1 MLYFRRI
8 HMKKALLI
16 ITCVSAV
23 PVIAAKPKRMPIETL
38 QWGLCLTF
46 WEPKIWGSGEDKR
59 DPRKEARAIHERLV
73 AAVEVKRCNNKKVNF
88 ESIGKSR
95 DKKYDAII
103 VHQCAVLEKRKRQTG
118 SVGFIRVADPFYF
131 NFPTKF
137 DAENFC
143 NNACSFD
150 DFYQSLTD
158 DELDQLIKGTQPRN
172 VMGRLWNKLKG
183 NEAYRK

>member
-1 MLYFRRI
+1 MNKSARALS
-8 HMKKALLI
+8 LLI
-16 ITCVSAV
+16 VITSTIPA
-23 PVIAAKPKRMPIETL
+23 IAAKPKRIPIENL

-46 WEPKIWGSGEDKR
+46 WEPKIWGYGEHKI
-59 DPRKEARAIHERLV
+59 DPRKEAREIHERLV
-73 AAVEVKRCNNKKVNF
+73 AKVEKLRNKKIDF
-88 ESIGKSR
+88 ESIGKSL

-118 SVGFIRVADPFYF
+118 SAGFIRVPNPLFF

-137 DAENFC
+137 DAEPFC

-158 DELDQLIKGTQPRN
+158 DELDQLIKGTQPN
-172 VMGRLWNKLKG
+172 IMGRLWNKIKG
-183 NEAYRK
+183 NEA

>member
-1 MLYFRRI
+1 MSKSLCI
-8 HMKKALLI
+8 LSLLVATVFTI
-16 ITCVSAV
+16 PVSAV
-23 PVIAAKPKRMPIETL
+23 APKKMPIETL

-46 WEPKIWGSGEDKR
+46 WEPKIWGYGEHKI

-73 AAVEVKRCNNKKVNF
+73 AKVEKYRNKKIDFGSV
-88 ESIGKSR
+88 GKSL

-118 SVGFIRVADPFYF
+118 SAGFIRVPNPLFF

-137 DAENFC
+137 DAEPFC

-150 DFYQSLTD
+150 DFYQSLTA
-158 DELDQLIKGTQPRN
+158 DELDQLIKGTQPN
-172 VMGRLWNKLKG
+172 IMGRLWNKIKG
-183 NEAYRK
+183 NGA